1 MLAVRLHDKKEICFS
16 FIIHTMEEVAFG
28 KSDESG
34 RSVKILRLIRD
45 YNKHMGGVDKNDVLV
60 GNNSCARKSQEWTR
74 KVFFLFIEEAVLF
87 ILQRK
92 RGSNKCFL
100 QFKLNLIRSI
110 LRETHIDFDITEA
123 GKIKY
128 VGRHYIEWINHRN
141 DVQYVQKMED
151 EEIVD
156 IIAKYLQTTL
166 AYVLP
171 HVSENIIKNKTEG
184 GTEH

>member
-1 MLAVRLHDKKEICFS
+1 MLAVRFHDKKEICFS

-28 KSDESG
+28 KSDVSG
-34 RSVKILRLIRD
+34 RSVKILRLIHD

-60 GNNSCARKSQEWTR
+60 GNNSCARKSQKWTR

-128 VGRHYIEWINHRN
+128 VGRHYIEWINPTENKDKPQERCVVCTKDGRRRDSRYN
-141 DVQYVQKMED
+141 CKVSANYPGLCS
-151 EEIVD
+151 
-156 IIAKYLQTTL
+156 APCFGKY
-166 AYVLP
+166 
-171 HVSENIIKNKTEG
+171 H
-184 GTEH
+184 